1 MKNVAVYEAK
11 TRLSELLV
19 EVEHGAQFTITR
31 RGLAVARLVSMQS
44 AAHSAAQTSTLPT
57 AQQASTLA
65 ADAQRARVS
74 GALAALQGL
83 RQGVTLDLPLA
94 DAIGHGRD

>member
-1 MKNVAVYEAK
+1 MKDVAVYEAK

-19 EVEHGAQFTITR
+19 EVEQGAQFTITR
-31 RGLAVARLVSMQS
+31 RGLAVARLVSVQTPVQT
-44 AAHSAAQTSTLPT
+44 AALPT
-57 AQQASTLA
+57 AQQLASQA

-74 GALAALQGL
+74 SALAALQTL

>member
-1 MKNVAVYEAK
+1 MKDVAVYEAK

-44 AAHSAAQTSTLPT
+44 AVHPATLPT
-57 AQQASTLA
+57 AQQAATRA
-65 ADAQRARVS
+65 ANAQRERVS
-74 GALAALQGL
+74 SALAALQGL
-83 RQGVTLDLPLA
+83 RQGVSLDMPLA

>member
-1 MKNVAVYEAK
+1 MKDVAVYEAK

-31 RGLAVARLVSMQS
+31 RGLAVARLVS
-44 AAHSAAQTSTLPT
+44 AQTATLPT
-57 AQQASTLA
+57 AQQAATLA

>member
-1 MKNVAVYEAK
+1 MKDVAVDEAK
-11 TRLSELLV
+11 TRLSALRV
-19 EVEHGAQFTITR
+19 EVAQGAQFTITR
-31 RGLAVARLVSMQS
+31 RGLAVARLVSVDS
-44 AAHSAAQTSTLPT
+44 AAEPAARPT
-57 AQQASTLA
+57 AQQAATLA

-74 GALAALQGL
+74 GALAALQSL